1 MSILKTIRASYG
13 SGGFLHSPSVTISN
27 SAQSR
32 LSRCRAMLRC
42 NFPYPD
48 GPLGVIKPGAY
59 ADIILVKGDLSK
71 DINILMDVKKTST

>member
-1 MSILKTIRASYG
+1 
-13 SGGFLHSPSVTISN
+13 
-27 SAQSR
+27 
-32 LSRCRAMLRC
+32 MLRC